1 MVAIHLP
8 MLLPRRRR
16 RIHLARRVVAA
27 SWSVGVAVIGSVAAT
42 VLAMPLRALRRRR
55 LRYRVADAAGH
66 VIRVGLRRSIRA
78 ARRVRHKLAR

>member
-16 RIHLARRVVAA
+16 RIHLARRVVAV
-27 SWSVGVAVIGSVAAT
+27 SSSVGVAVISSVTAT
-42 VLAMPLRALRRRR
+42 VLVMPLRALKGRL
-55 LRYRVADAAGH
+55 LRYRIADAAH
-66 VIRVGLRRSIRA
+66 DVIGVGLRRSIQA